1 MREFF
6 RNSYPYFKKTMPV
19 QVLATLFGLFRVVI
33 LLVTPQVVSL
43 LVDRVITPLLG
54 GEPKNASS
62 IFYFLIKDIP
72 AGEYTRIFWVLA
84 ATLIVFAVLFFAFFY
99 LKWHLAHFFSLK
111 SEGRMRAD
119 ALKKLGNASG
129 QLLSRYTAG
138 DLILITTKD
147 PFNVRDL
154 YIQRSQGFADC
165 IFYIVVAAV
174 LLGQIHWSLL
184 FLPLAGGIFCIFVI
198 LLYKGRI
205 SRYYESVWRDSATLS
220 TTVQENI
227 YGVRTVAAFAREQER
242 EGLFDADNE
251 RLKRTQ
257 YGGIEVFAYRDLLI
271 RIARVCVFLG
281 TLALIIPLGIRGRI
295 TAGEFTATM
304 GYLGSLMWQFN
315 SFVFNVNASQ
325 RDLVSG
331 RRLFEFLNA
340 EDEIAIRYGTRVP
353 SAQPNIEIEH
363 LSVKSG
369 DSYALEDVS
378 VSIPYGKKLGVMGK
392 TGSGKTLLC
401 KLMQGLAEA
410 DEGEILLDGVP
421 IHEYSR
427 DALLRTYSYAMQN
440 VFLFSNTIASNIAL
454 YDPLA
459 DEGKIERAGSLA
471 EVDEFASRFPD
482 GYGTTIGEKGFGLS
496 GGQKQRISIARA
508 LFKNASVFVFDD
520 VTSALDLETEHAVF
534 RNLAREC
541 AEKTMITVTHRAT
554 ALKDCDEI
562 LFLEDGRITE
572 RGTFE
577 ELMALGGNFAQIYN
591 RQSKEMNFTEQA

>member
-1 MREFF
+1 
-6 RNSYPYFKKTMPV
+6 MPV

-33 LLVTPQVVSL
+33 LLITPQVVAL

-54 GEPKNASS
+54 GEQKNTSS
-62 IFYFLIKDIP
+62 IFYFLIEDVP
-72 AGEYTRIFWVLA
+72 ADNYTKIFWTLA
-84 ATLIVFAVLFFAFFY
+84 VTLLLFAVLFFLFFY

-111 SEGRMRAD
+111 SEGMMRAD

-165 IFYIVVAAV
+165 IFYLAVAAV
-174 LLGQIHWSLL
+174 LLSRIHWTLL
-184 FLPLAGGIFCIFVI
+184 FLPLAGGLFCIFVI
-198 LLYKGRI
+198 LLYKKRI
-205 SRYYESVWRDSATLS
+205 KEYYESVWRDSATLS

-227 YGVRTVAAFAREQER
+227 YGVRTVASFARERER

-257 YGGIEVFAYRDLLI
+257 YGGIEIFAYRDLMI

-281 TLALIIPLGIRGRI
+281 TLALVIWLGVAGRI
-295 TAGEFTATM
+295 TAGDFTAAM
-304 GYLGSLMWQFN
+304 GYLGSLMWQFTN
-315 SFVFNVNASQ
+315 FIFNVNASQ

-331 RRLFEFLNA
+331 KRLFDFLNA
-340 EDEIAIRYGTRVP
+340 EDEIAERYGEKTP
-353 SAQPNIEIEH
+353 SDRPAIKVEH

-369 DSYALEDVS
+369 ENYALEDVS
-378 VSIPYGKKLGVMGK
+378 LEIPYGKKLGIMGK

-401 KLMQGLAEA
+401 KLLQGLAEA
-410 DEGEILLDGVP
+410 DEGEIFIDGVP
-421 IHEYSR
+421 IHDYSR

-454 YDPLA
+454 YDPFA
-459 DEGKIERAGSLA
+459 DEDRVKRAGSLA
-471 EVDEFASRFPD
+471 EVDEFACRFPD
-482 GYGTTIGEKGFGLS
+482 GYQTTIGEKGFGLS

-534 RNLAREC
+534 RNLSREC
-541 AEKTMITVTHRAT
+541 AEKSMILVTHRAT

-562 LFLEDGRITE
+562 LFLENGKITE
-572 RGTFE
+572 RGNFE
-577 ELMALGGNFAQIYN
+577 ELMALGGNFAEIYN
-591 RQSKEMNFTEQA
+591 RQAKEMNFTEQA

>member
-6 RNSYPYFKKTMPV
+6 KNSFPYFKKTMPV
-19 QVLATLFGLFRVVI
+19 QVLAILFGLFRVVI
-33 LLVTPQVVSL
+33 LLVTPQVISL
-43 LVDRVITPLLG
+43 LVDRVVTPLLG
-54 GEPKNASS
+54 GESKNTSS

-72 AGEYTRIFWVLA
+72 ADNYIKIFWVLA
-84 ATLIVFAVLFFAFFY
+84 ATLLVFAVLFFIFFY
-99 LKWHLAHFFSLK
+99 LKWQLAHYFSLK
-111 SEGRMRAD
+111 SEGMMRAD

-174 LLGQIHWSLL
+174 LLGCIHWTLL

-198 LLYKGRI
+198 LLYKKRI
-205 SRYYESVWRDSATLS
+205 KVYYESVWRDSATLS
-220 TTVQENI
+220 TTVQESI
-227 YGVRTVAAFAREQER
+227 YGVRTVASFAREDER
-242 EGLFDADNE
+242 EALFDADNE
-251 RLKRTQ
+251 RLKQTE
-257 YGGIEVFAYRDLLI
+257 YGGINIFAYRDLLI
-271 RIARVCVFLG
+271 RIARVAVFLG
-281 TLALIIPLGIRGRI
+281 TLAIVIWLGVREQI

-325 RDLVSG
+325 RDFVSG
-331 RRLFEFLNA
+331 KRLFDFLNA
-340 EDEIAIRYGTRVP
+340 DDEIADLYGERVP
-353 SAQPNIEIEH
+353 SAQPSIRIEH
-363 LSVKSG
+363 LSVKNEG
-369 DSYALEDVS
+369 NYALEDVS
-378 VSIPYGKKLGVMGK
+378 VDIPYGKKLGIMGK

-410 DEGEILLDGVP
+410 DEGEIYIDGVP

-427 DALLRTYSYAMQN
+427 DALLKSYSYALQN

-454 YDPLA
+454 YDPFA
-459 DEGKIERAGSLA
+459 DREKVERAGKLA
-471 EVDEFASRFPD
+471 EVDEFASRCPD
-482 GYGTTIGEKGFGLS
+482 GYQTTIGEKGFGLS

-508 LFKNASVFVFDD
+508 LFKNAAVFVFDD
-520 VTSALDLETEHAVF
+520 VTSALDLETEHAVLQ
-534 RNLAREC
+534 NLAREC
-541 AEKTMITVTHRAT
+541 AEKTTILVTHRAT

-562 LFLEDGRITE
+562 LFLEDGKITE
-572 RGTFE
+572 RGSFE
-577 ELMALGGNFAQIYN
+577 ELMSLGGNFAQIYN
-591 RQSKEMNFTEQA
+591 RQAKEMAFTE